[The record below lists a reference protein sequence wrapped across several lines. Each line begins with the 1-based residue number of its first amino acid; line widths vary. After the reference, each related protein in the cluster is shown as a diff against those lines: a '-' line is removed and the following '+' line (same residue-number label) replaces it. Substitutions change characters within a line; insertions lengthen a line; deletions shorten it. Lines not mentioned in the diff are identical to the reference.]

1 MKRGTF
7 IAALAGPARVPVVA
21 LLAPLRM
28 RTLILR
34 DGPGELTKLLARVS
48 TRPLQLL
55 WADRTPACTVFA
67 TPKREMGAALP
78 AALKRTAP
86 RDKRGAV

>member
-7 IAALAGPARVPVVA
+7 IAALAGPARVPVLV
-21 LLAPLRM
+21 LTAPMRM
-28 RTLILR
+28 RTMILKE
-34 DGPGELTKLLARVS
+34 GPGELTKLLARVS

-67 TPKREMGAALP
+67 TPKREMGAVIP
-78 AALKRTAP
+78 ALKRTAP
-86 RDKRGAV
+86 RDKRGAG